1 MATTPAN
8 PPPVTMDTF
17 LEGIWRE
24 NPIFVMMLGMCPT
37 LAVSNSV
44 INAVAMGIATALVLV
59 AAAAFASVTRKVIP
73 HQVRLVTYVVVI
85 ATFVTIMDYVIHAI
99 SLDLYNA
106 LGAFIQLIVVNTLI
120 LGRVEGHASKRPLLP
135 AVVNAAGVGAG
146 FVLGLFCLGAVRELL
161 GNGTFAGFHVFGAQ
175 FQPWLVM
182 MLPPGGFFVL
192 GAWLLLLNWIKT
204 RGARR
209 LAEKEAAHGIG

>member
-1 MATTPAN
+1 MANTPAN
-8 PPPVTMDTF
+8 PPPVTLDTF

-44 INAVAMGIATALVLV
+44 INALAMGVATALVLV
-59 AAAAFASVTRKVIP
+59 AAAAFASLTRKVIP

-146 FVLGLFCLGAVRELL
+146 FVLGLFCLGAVREVL
-161 GNGTFAGFHVFGAQ
+161 GNGTFAGFHVFGPH

-192 GAWLLLLNWIKT
+192 GAWLLLLNWIKA

-209 LAEKEAAHGIG
+209 FAEKEATHGIG

>member
-1 MATTPAN
+1 MANAPKPA
-8 PPPVTMDTF
+8 PVTLDTF

-59 AAAAFASVTRKVIP
+59 AAAAFASVTRKLIP

-135 AVVNAAGVGAG
+135 AVVNATGVGVG

-161 GNGTFAGFHVFGAQ
+161 GNGSFAGWPVFGPD

-192 GAWLLLLNWIKT
+192 GAWLLLLNGIKA

-209 LAEKEAAHGIG
+209 VAEKEATDGIG

>member
-1 MATTPAN
+1 
-8 PPPVTMDTF
+8 
-17 LEGIWRE
+17 
-24 NPIFVMMLGMCPT
+24 
-37 LAVSNSV
+37 
-44 INAVAMGIATALVLV
+44 MGVATALVLV
-59 AAAAFASVTRKVIP
+59 AAAAFASLTRKVIP

-161 GNGTFAGFHVFGAQ
+161 GNGTFAGFHVFGPH

-192 GAWLLLLNWIKT
+192 GAWLLLLNWIKA

-209 LAEKEAAHGIG
+209 FAEKEATHGIG

>member
-1 MATTPAN
+1 MANTPAN

-44 INAVAMGIATALVLV
+44 INAIAMGVATALVLV
-59 AAAAFASVTRKVIP
+59 AAAAFASLTRKLIP

-85 ATFVTIMDYVIHAI
+85 ATFVTMMDYVIHAI

-161 GNGTFAGFHVFGAQ
+161 GNGTFAGFAVFGPH

-192 GAWLLLLNWIKT
+192 GAWLLLLNWIKA

-209 LAEKEAAHGIG
+209 VAEKEATHGIG

>member
-1 MATTPAN
+1 MANTPAN
-8 PPPVTMDTF
+8 PPPVTLDTF

-44 INAVAMGIATALVLV
+44 INALAMGVATALVLV
-59 AAAAFASVTRKVIP
+59 AAAAFASLTRKVIP

-161 GNGTFAGFHVFGAQ
+161 GNGTFAGWSVFGPD

-192 GAWLLLLNWIKT
+192 GAWLLLLNWIKA
-204 RGARR
+204 RGVRR
-209 LAEKEAAHGIG
+209 VAEKEATHGIG

>member
-1 MATTPAN
+1 MANTPKPA
-8 PPPVTMDTF
+8 PVTLDTF
-17 LEGIWRE
+17 MEGIWRE

-59 AAAAFASVTRKVIP
+59 AAAAFASVTRKLIP

-161 GNGTFAGFHVFGAQ
+161 GNGSFAGFPVFGPD

-192 GAWLLLLNWIKT
+192 GAWLLLLNWFKT

-209 LAEKEAAHGIG
+209 AAGKEAAHGIG

>member
-1 MATTPAN
+1 
-8 PPPVTMDTF
+8 
-17 LEGIWRE
+17 
-24 NPIFVMMLGMCPT
+24 
-37 LAVSNSV
+37 
-44 INAVAMGIATALVLV
+44 
-59 AAAAFASVTRKVIP
+59 VTRKLIP

-120 LGRVEGHASKRPLLP
+120 LGRVEGHASKRPVLP

-161 GNGTFAGFHVFGAQ
+161 GNGTFAGLPVFGPQ

-192 GAWLLLLNWIKT
+192 GAWLLLLNWIKA

-209 LAEKEAAHGIG
+209 VAEKEATHGIG

>member
-1 MATTPAN
+1 MANTPVK
-8 PPPVTMDTF
+8 PPPVTLDTF

-59 AAAAFASVTRKVIP
+59 AAAAFASVTRKLIP

-120 LGRVEGHASKRPLLP
+120 LGRVEGHASKRPVLP

-161 GNGTFAGFHVFGAQ
+161 GNGSFAGLPVFGPD

-192 GAWLLLLNWIKT
+192 GAWLLLLNWIKA

-209 LAEKEAAHGIG
+209 VAEKEVTHGIG